1 MADYYEY
8 SIPELIKLLGARFKD
23 YRLRSNMTQKDVS
36 EQSGITITTIHKFE
50 NGTSGNMSLGT
61 FLLLMKAIGQINAL
75 DELMPE
81 LPESAYLQ
89 KGGKKV
95 QRIRHKKS

>member
-61 FLLLMKAIGQINAL
+61 FLLLMKAIGQINTL

-81 LPESAYLQ
+81 LPESAYLIKSDQ
-89 KGGKKV
+89 KV
-95 QRIRHKKS
+95 HRI